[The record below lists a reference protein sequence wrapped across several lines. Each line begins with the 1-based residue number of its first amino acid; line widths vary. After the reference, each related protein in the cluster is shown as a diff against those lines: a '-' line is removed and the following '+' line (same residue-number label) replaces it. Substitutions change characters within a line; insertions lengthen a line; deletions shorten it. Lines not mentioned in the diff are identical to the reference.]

1 MSKEL
6 ILIELS
12 QKEKFG
18 NKNVFSAEV
27 YPAGSAPSDIQILS
41 TNEIKGRPVVRV
53 ELLNGASAEDI
64 DFMVDREVP
73 LSVVSETVAPGILEF
88 ILTTQDSVIFDQ
100 ENEAWNERTA
110 ELAAKTAGRLKI
122 KPAQEGKAWKKRNL
136 EESLEDT
143 PQPLTDIDREA
154 ADLDQVEDDPF
165 LSLGEVNRYA
175 FTAPLKSDVLQIELF
190 SPFGN
195 SEETQLQ
202 ITRTFSYPRPGSDQ
216 LVPHSS
222 ADITTL
228 APGEIPNK
236 NTPFTIEQGIFFQA
250 EKFELTI
257 TVTDLKTRKQ
267 LSRVITSEEIGP
279 AVVMPAV

>member
-27 YPAGSAPSDIQILS
+27 YPAGSAPSDAQILS
-41 TNEIKGRPVVRV
+41 TNEVNGRPVVRV

-64 DFMVDREVP
+64 DFMVERELP
-73 LSVVSETVAPGILEF
+73 LSVTSEAVAPGILEF

>member
-100 ENEAWNERTA
+100 ENEAWAERDT

>member
-27 YPAGSAPSDIQILS
+27 YPAGSAPSDAQILS
-41 TNEIKGRPVVRV
+41 TNEVNGRPVVRV

-64 DFMVDREVP
+64 DFMVERELP
-73 LSVVSETVAPGILEF
+73 LSVTSEAVAPGILEF
-88 ILTTQDSVIFDQ
+88 ILTTPDSVIFDQ

>member
-64 DFMVDREVP
+64 DFMVEREVP
-73 LSVVSETVAPGILEF
+73 VSVTSEIVAPGILEF

>member
-12 QKEKFG
+12 QKEKFA

-27 YPAGSAPSDIQILS
+27 YPAGSSPSDVQILS
-41 TNEIKGRPVVRV
+41 TNEVNGRPVVRV

-64 DFMVDREVP
+64 DFMVERELP
-73 LSVVSETVAPGILEF
+73 LSVTSEAVAPGILEF
-88 ILTTQDSVIFDQ
+88 ILTTPDSVIFDQ
-100 ENEAWNERTA
+100 ENEAWADRTA

-122 KPAQEGKAWKKRNL
+122 KPAQEGKAWKKRNQ

-143 PQPLTDIDREA
+143 PQPLTEADREA

-175 FTAPLKSDVLQIELF
+175 FTTPLKSDVLQIELF
-190 SPFGN
+190 SPFGH
-195 SEETQLQ
+195 SEDAQLQ
-202 ITRTFSYPRPGSDQ
+202 ITRRFSYPRPGSDQ
-216 LVPHSS
+216 LVPHNS

-250 EKFELTI
+250 KKFELTI
-257 TVTDLKTRKQ
+257 TVTDLKTHKQ
-267 LSRVITSEEIGP
+267 FSRVITSEEIGP
-279 AVVMPAV
+279 AVATLP

>member
-64 DFMVDREVP
+64 DFMVEREVP
-73 LSVVSETVAPGILEF
+73 VSVTSEIVAPGILEF

-279 AVVMPAV
+279 AV

>member
-27 YPAGSAPSDIQILS
+27 YPAGSAPSDAQILS
-41 TNEIKGRPVVRV
+41 TNEVNGRPVVRV

-64 DFMVDREVP
+64 DFMVERELP
-73 LSVVSETVAPGILEF
+73 LSVTSEAVAPGILEF
-88 ILTTQDSVIFDQ
+88 ILTTPDSVIFDQ

-175 FTAPLKSDVLQIELF
+175 FTTPLKSDVLQIELF

-279 AVVMPAV
+279 AVATLP